1 MSKHDDN
8 LPTPPRPPA
17 APTRRDRPFRT
28 LRHPAS
34 VRYSAPIVVAALL
47 LLAACSSLG
56 STSTQKPAPKTA
68 STPSAPQGPYVALGD
83 SYTSG
88 PDIPEQ
94 VGDPAGC
101 ERSNRNYPTL
111 LAEHF
116 KLKAGDVRDVS
127 CSGATIADLTTS
139 QNTNSGSNPA
149 QFSALAPATRL
160 VTLGIGGNDLD
171 FAGVLTRCV
180 ELDAPGTVLAML
192 RNAKADTTP
201 CRTYYT
207 LGGSDQIQQK
217 IQAAQRGIAAALH
230 RIHQLAPNARVFV
243 VGYPDLLPTD
253 GTDSCS
259 RSLALTPGD
268 VAYLS
273 NAELAF
279 NGMLRRQAAAA
290 HDTYVDTYTPSLGHD
305 ACSAAAT
312 RWIEPLLTDA
322 AAAPL
327 HPNAVGQQGIA
338 AAVERAMAGR
348 QNG

>member
-1 MSKHDDN
+1 MTNHDD
-8 LPTPPRPPA
+8 LPT
-17 APTRRDRPFRT
+17 APTRRGRLFRT
-28 LRHPAS
+28 LRRPAS
-34 VRYSAPIVVAALL
+34 VRHSAPAILAALL
-47 LLAACSSLG
+47 LLAACSSPAG
-56 STSTQKPAPKTA
+56 TGTQKPSPRTV
-68 STPSAPQGPYVALGD
+68 STPSTPQGPYVALGD

-88 PDIPEQ
+88 PEIPEQ

-111 LAEHF
+111 VAAHF

-139 QNTNSGSNPA
+139 QGTKSGTNPA
-149 QFSALAPATRL
+149 QFSALTHATQL

-192 RNAKADTTP
+192 RNAKASSTP

-207 LGGSDQIQQK
+207 LGGDQIQQK
-217 IQAAQRGIAAALH
+217 IQAAQPGIAAALS

-253 GTDSCS
+253 GADSCS
-259 RSLALTPGD
+259 HSLALTPGD
-268 VAYLS
+268 VAYLG

-279 NGMLRRQAAAA
+279 NSMLKQQAAAA

-305 ACSAAAT
+305 ACSASAT
-312 RWIEPLLTDA
+312 RWIEPLLTDS

-338 AAVERAMAGR
+338 AAVERAMSGR